1 MHAPI
6 MITGDGTRWTQCA
19 KCRKIRALERD
30 ELEGHILE
38 CADCASQLCLKKMSM
53 VEWEAL
59 TEQYPQPLSPVEVR
73 IPAHSNALIISTVSG
88 LRYTQCPKCQ
98 ARHVLHLGFV
108 HGSHLCCNGCGEN
121 LLLQELSMGEL
132 ENFKGVERDSAEA
145 DAAQALFV
153 EFGFSSQW
161 VIAEC
166 NPAGWGLV
174 RYADFERWS
183 QKHYAE
189 KLRNWS
195 LEPRRIQPSKMPIW
209 DNCSGD
215 AVLTARE
222 MTKRLQERGF
232 LVRTN
237 VGSQPRVADITG
249 FAAGRRYEYD
259 VDAVGKTAA
268 MFGTEVHQA
277 MDASQRNEKLKQE
290 LIRQYTN
297 AAAFKLGRRHVG
309 DEKPIKDQLAQ
320 NLKLIGCTYTEI
332 GEVIS
337 ELVEGLKNV

>member
-1 MHAPI
+1 M
-6 MITGDGTRWTQCA
+6 
-19 KCRKIRALERD
+19 
-30 ELEGHILE
+30 
-38 CADCASQLCLKKMSM
+38 
-53 VEWEAL
+53 
-59 TEQYPQPLSPVEVR
+59 
-73 IPAHSNALIISTVSG
+73 HSNAVIIGTLTG
-88 LRYTQCPKCQ
+88 LRFTQCPKCQ
-98 ARHVLHLGFV
+98 ERHVLHPGFV
-108 HGSHLCCNGCGEN
+108 HGSHIWCKGCGEN

-132 ENFKGVERDSAEA
+132 ENFKGAERDSTEA
-145 DAAQALFV
+145 DAAQAMFV

-183 QKHYAE
+183 QKQAAE

-195 LEPRRIQPSKMPIW
+195 A
-209 DNCSGD
+209 D
-215 AVLTARE
+215 AVLSARE
-222 MTKRLQERGF
+222 MTKQLQERGF

-259 VDAVGKTAA
+259 VERPPVGGGKTVA

-297 AAAFKLGRRHVG
+297 AAAFKLGRISKRMQQRDQTHANSRKK
-309 DEKPIKDQLAQ
+309 EIKDQLAQ
-320 NLKLIGCTYTEI
+320 NLVLIGCSYAEVGEI
-332 GEVIS
+332 IR
-337 ELVEGLKNV
+337 ELVEGLRNE